1 MAFLRELLARELLQI
16 GDSPLTLGTLV
27 LVVLIV
33 AFTFVLSRWLQAVSK
48 RAFQLRGVDDVG
60 TIGVTGRLVHYV
72 VLLVGFS
79 IALETA
85 GIRLSGLFAAG
96 AVFAVGVGFAM
107 QTIVQNF
114 VSGVILLIERSIR
127 PGDVLEV
134 DGEIVKV
141 RHMYIRST
149 VVTTLDDLDAIVPN
163 SALVQSSVR
172 NLSYLDR
179 RFRVRA
185 CVGVHYESDMDQVR
199 TVLEHAGSEV
209 LGRLKDAPPLVLLLE
224 FNTSSVDWEVSIW
237 TDDPWRQRRLRSV
250 LNEQIWTSLKEAGIT
265 ISYPQLDVHVK
276 QLSAAS
282 APPPAASE

>member
-149 VVTTLDDLDAIVPN
+149 VVTTLDDLDVIVPN